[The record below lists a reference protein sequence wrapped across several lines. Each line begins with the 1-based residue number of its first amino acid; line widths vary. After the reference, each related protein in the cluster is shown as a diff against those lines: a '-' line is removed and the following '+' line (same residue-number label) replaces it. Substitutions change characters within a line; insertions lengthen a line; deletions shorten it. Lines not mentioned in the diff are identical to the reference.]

1 MLNVLPLCSSSQLE
15 PTFQHLF
22 WFVHMQWYAE
32 SKHRKG
38 KTHSITESLQKKLPC
53 NHLTSKGKCCGFFP
67 FFDQNLPIIYIQVAC
82 T

>member
-32 SKHRKG
+32 SKRRKG
-38 KTHSITESLQKKLPC
+38 KTHSITESLQRSCPVITFLQRE
-53 NHLTSKGKCCGFFP
+53 N
-67 FFDQNLPIIYIQVAC
+67 VADLFSFL
-82 T
+82 